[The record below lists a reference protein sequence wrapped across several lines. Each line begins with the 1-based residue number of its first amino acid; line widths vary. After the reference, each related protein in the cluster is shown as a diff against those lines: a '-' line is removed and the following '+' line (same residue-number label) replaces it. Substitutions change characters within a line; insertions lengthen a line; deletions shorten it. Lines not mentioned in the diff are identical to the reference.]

1 MHEVGDVN
9 IPAIL
14 FAIVVVCVFYHL
26 IWRQVKA
33 SEARNIEVLKLQQ
46 LAAEEVALIERQ
58 AAEDFRL
65 ASEFQ
70 LSQQTT
76 TSRRRGN
83 FGGEDPRSSSLVEL
97 SGSTKPRPNHDS
109 YSARITSES
118 SSSWITSESSSAWV
132 TGDHRESSLDP
143 IITGGSSSGRITS
156 LSPSVESGSVFHH
169 QASFSGSGR
178 ISASRGICVVCSAPT
193 IEPPLRYDYS
203 RISMHFMFCINF
215 RKKGIRVHL
224 NSMPYEI

>member
-33 SEARNIEVLKLQQ
+33 SEARNIEVRKLQQ
-46 LAAEEVALIERQ
+46 LAAEEVALIERE

-76 TSRRRGN
+76 TSRRRAN
-83 FGGEDPRSSSLVEL
+83 FGGEKPRSSSLAEL
-97 SGSTKPRPNHDS
+97 SGSTQASPNHDS

-118 SSSWITSESSSAWV
+118 SSSWITNESSSSWITNESSSAWV
-132 TGDHRESSLDP
+132 TGDNSESSLDP
-143 IITGGSSSGRITS
+143 VITGESSSGRISS

-169 QASFSGSGR
+169 QASFAGSGR

-193 IEPPLRYDYS
+193 KKQCS
-203 RISMHFMFCINF
+203 RC
-215 RKKGIRVHL
+215 KAVK
-224 NSMPYEI
+224 YW

>member
-156 LSPSVESGSVFHH
+156 LVQFSTTKHLSREVVEYRQVEVFALYALPPPRNNA
-169 QASFSGSGR
+169 QDVKLLNTGKFR
-178 ISASRGICVVCSAPT
+178 L
-193 IEPPLRYDYS
+193 EP
-203 RISMHFMFCINF
+203 MF
-215 RKKGIRVHL
+215 
-224 NSMPYEI
+224 P